1 MIKNVICPDQ
11 SVKLVSIPVIWV
23 IALTLVGYNF
33 EEFIESFYLA
43 QREITSPHPHGKA
56 VKSIA
61 GVDALAQ
68 VP

>member
-33 EEFIESFYLA
+33 EELQLPFDKGIIINFMA
-43 QREITSPHPHGKA
+43 NR
-56 VKSIA
+56 
-61 GVDALAQ
+61 
-68 VP
+68 